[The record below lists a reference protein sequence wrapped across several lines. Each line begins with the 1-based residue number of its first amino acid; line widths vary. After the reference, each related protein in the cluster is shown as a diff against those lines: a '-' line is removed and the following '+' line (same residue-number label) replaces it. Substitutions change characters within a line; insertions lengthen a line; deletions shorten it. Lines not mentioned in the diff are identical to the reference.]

1 MQVAESNLEI
11 VDTPCVCV
19 CVCVCVCDYIDKYV
33 MVDRTERTSILVAN

>member
-1 MQVAESNLEI
+1 MQVAESTLDI
-11 VDTPCVCV
+11 VDTPCV